1 MTVRELNRDQLD
13 ELKNDLY
20 YQFRYN
26 TVVQSQLED
35 ILTEREQSFLL
46 HANTFYWEI
55 PDEMVVK
62 VYDGIEFVE
71 DDFFC
76 GKEE

>member
-1 MTVRELNRDQLD
+1 MTVHELNRDQLD
-13 ELKNDLY
+13 VLKNDLY

-35 ILTEREQSFLL
+35 VLTERERAFLL
-46 HANTFYWEI
+46 HTNTCYWEI

>member
-1 MTVRELNRDQLD
+1 MNVRELNRGQFD
-13 ELKNDLY
+13 ELKSNLY
-20 YQFRYN
+20 YQFRYD
-26 TVVQSQLED
+26 TEVQNQLSD
-35 ILTEREQSFLL
+35 ILTEREKAFLL
-46 HANTFYWEI
+46 HVNTCYWEI